1 MIIGPHRVF
10 PGRLSVSRTIGDIE
24 AKDPRYGGN
33 PNCVVPTPDIKC
45 FKIRSNYDFII
56 LGCDGV
62 FEKQDN
68 KQIINAAWEASRCDF
83 ENDEVLRKNADPSV
97 LKAGANISIH
107 QKSGLGVD
115 KVLHECVYAKT
126 LDNIT
131 AVMIAFENFEKVTQS
146 EVQSLSKA
154 DEESQQAYK
163 LMLQRKSLEP
173 VLEEFLE
180 SEVDTPSGGLLD
192 KQDSIVV

>member
-1 MIIGPHRVF
+1 
-10 PGRLSVSRTIGDIE
+10 
-24 AKDPRYGGN
+24 
-33 PNCVVPTPDIKC
+33 
-45 FKIRSNYDFII
+45 
-56 LGCDGV
+56 
-62 FEKQDN
+62 
-68 KQIINAAWEASRCDF
+68 
-83 ENDEVLRKNADPSV
+83 
-97 LKAGANISIH
+97 
-107 QKSGLGVD
+107 
-115 KVLHECVYAKT
+115 
-126 LDNIT
+126 
-131 AVMIAFENFEKVTQS
+131 MIAFENFEKVTQS